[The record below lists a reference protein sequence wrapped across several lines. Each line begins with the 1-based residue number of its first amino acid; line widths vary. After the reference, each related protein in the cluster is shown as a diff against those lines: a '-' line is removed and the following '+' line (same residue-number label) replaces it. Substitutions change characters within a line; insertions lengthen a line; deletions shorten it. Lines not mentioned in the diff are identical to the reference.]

1 VRAYALRRLALVV
14 PTLIGLTILTFLL
27 ANLAPGDPAEEFLR
41 RTSDRPPTEEEIQGA
56 RVQLGIDRPL
66 AVQYVSWVGRLVRG
80 DMGTSFSSRRP
91 VRSELARGIPYTVEL
106 ALPAAV
112 IALLLAAGFGTLS
125 AVNRNRP
132 LDQAVRVVAL
142 TGASMPSFWL
152 ALLLII
158 VFAVHLSFVPVAGR
172 GGFAA
177 TVLPVLTLAVGPAA
191 VLSRFTRS
199 AVLETL
205 GEDYVRTAR
214 AKGLA
219 GYRVVLSHA
228 LRNALVPVV
237 TAFGLM
243 LGNLLAGAV
252 IVESI
257 FGWPGVGRIG
267 LDAIRQRDYPMV
279 QGFVLYAGLATI
291 LVNLAVDLAYS
302 AIDPR
307 ITVATAETDR

>member
-1 VRAYALRRLALVV
+1 MGAYALRRLALVV
-14 PTLIGLTILTFLL
+14 PTLVGLTILTFLL
-27 ANLAPGDPAEEFLR
+27 ANLAPGDPAEEYLR
-41 RTSDRPPTEEEIQGA
+41 RTSDRPPTEEEIQRA

-66 AVQYVSWVGRLVRG
+66 ALQYVSWVGRLARG

-91 VRSELARGIPYTVEL
+91 VRTELARGIPYTVEL

-112 IALLLAAGFGTLS
+112 IALLLAAGFGTVS

-132 LDQAVRVVAL
+132 IDQAVRVAAL
-142 TGASMPSFWL
+142 TGASLPSFWL

-158 VFAVHLSFVPVAGR
+158 VFAVHLALVPVAGR
-172 GGFAA
+172 GGISAM
-177 TVLPVLTLAVGPAA
+177 VLPILTLAVGPAA

-219 GYRVVLSHA
+219 GYRVVLRHA
-228 LRNALVPVV
+228 LRNAFVPVV
-237 TAFGLM
+237 TAFGLTV
-243 LGNLLAGAV
+243 GNLLAGAV

-257 FGWPGVGRIG
+257 FGWPGVGRVG

-302 AIDPR
+302 VIDPR
-307 ITVATAETDR
+307 IKVADAGADG

>member
-1 VRAYALRRLALVV
+1 MRAYVLRRLALVV
-14 PTLIGLTILTFLL
+14 PTLLGLTILTFLL
-27 ANLAPGDPAEEFLR
+27 ANLAPGDPAEEYLR
-41 RTSDRPPTEEEIQGA
+41 RTSDRPPTEEEIQAA

-66 AVQYVSWVGRLVRG
+66 AVQYVSWVGRLARG

-91 VRSELARGIPYTVEL
+91 VRTELARGIPYTVEL

-112 IALLLAAGFGTLS
+112 IALMLAAAFGTVS
-125 AVNRNRP
+125 AVHRNRP
-132 LDQAVRVVAL
+132 IDQAVRVAAL
-142 TGASMPSFWL
+142 TGASLPSFWL

-158 VFAVHLSFVPVAGR
+158 VFAVQLSLVPVAGR
-172 GGFAA
+172 GGLP
-177 TVLPVLTLAVGPAA
+177 TMVLPILTLAVGPAA

-205 GEDYVRTAR
+205 GQDYVRTAR

-219 GYRVVLSHA
+219 GYRVVVRHG

-237 TAFGLM
+237 TAFGLT

-302 AIDPR
+302 AMDPR
-307 ITVATAETDR
+307 ITVATTEADG

>member
-1 VRAYALRRLALVV
+1 MRAYVLRRLALVV
-14 PTLIGLTILTFLL
+14 PTLLGLTILTFLL
-27 ANLAPGDPAEEFLR
+27 ANLAPGDPAEEYLR
-41 RTSDRPPTEEEIQGA
+41 RTSDRPPTEEEIQAA

-66 AVQYVSWVGRLVRG
+66 AVQYVSWVGRLARG

-91 VRSELARGIPYTVEL
+91 VRTELARGIPYTVEL

-112 IALLLAAGFGTLS
+112 IALMLAAAFGTVS
-125 AVNRNRP
+125 AVHRNRP
-132 LDQAVRVVAL
+132 IDQAVRVAAL
-142 TGASMPSFWL
+142 TGASLPSFWL
-152 ALLLII
+152 ALVLII
-158 VFAVHLSFVPVAGR
+158 VFAVQLSLVPVAGR
-172 GGFAA
+172 GGLP
-177 TVLPVLTLAVGPAA
+177 TMVLPILTLAVGPAA

-205 GEDYVRTAR
+205 GQDYVRTAR

-219 GYRVVLSHA
+219 GYRVVVRHG

-237 TAFGLM
+237 TAFGLT

-302 AIDPR
+302 AMDPR
-307 ITVATAETDR
+307 ITVATTEADG

>member
-1 VRAYALRRLALVV
+1 MRAYALRRLALVV
-14 PTLIGLTILTFLL
+14 PTLIGLTILTFFL
-27 ANLAPGDPAEEFLR
+27 ANLAPGDPAEEYLR
-41 RTSDRPPTEEEIQGA
+41 RTSDRPPTEEEIQRA
-56 RVQLGIDRPL
+56 REQLGIDRPL
-66 AVQYVSWVGRLVRG
+66 AVQYVSWVGRLARG

-91 VRSELARGIPYTVEL
+91 VRTELARGIPYTVEL
-106 ALPAAV
+106 ALPAA
-112 IALLLAAGFGTLS
+112 LLALVLAASFGTLS

-132 LDQAVRVVAL
+132 VDQAVRVAAL
-142 TGASMPSFWL
+142 TGASFPSFWL

-158 VFAVHLSFVPVAGR
+158 VFAVHLSLVPVAGR
-172 GGFAA
+172 GGFSAM
-177 TVLPVLTLAVGPAA
+177 VLPTLTLAVGPAA
-191 VLSRFTRS
+191 VLSRFTRA

-205 GEDYVRTAR
+205 MEDYVRTAR
-214 AKGLA
+214 AKGVP
-219 GYRVVLSHA
+219 GYRVVFRHA

-267 LDAIRQRDYPMV
+267 LEAIRQRDYPMV

-291 LVNLAVDLAYS
+291 LVNLAVDLVYS
-302 AIDPR
+302 ALDPR
-307 ITVATAETDR
+307 ITVTTEAGG

>member
-1 VRAYALRRLALVV
+1 
-14 PTLIGLTILTFLL
+14 
-27 ANLAPGDPAEEFLR
+27 
-41 RTSDRPPTEEEIQGA
+41 
-56 RVQLGIDRPL
+56 
-66 AVQYVSWVGRLVRG
+66 VGRLARG

-91 VRSELARGIPYTVEL
+91 VRTELARGIPYTVEL
-106 ALPAAV
+106 ALPAAL
-112 IALLLAAGFGTLS
+112 IALVLAASFGTLS

-132 LDQAVRVVAL
+132 VDQAVRVAAL
-142 TGASMPSFWL
+142 TGASFPSFWL

-158 VFAVHLSFVPVAGR
+158 VFAVHLSLVPVAGR
-172 GGFAA
+172 GGFSAM
-177 TVLPVLTLAVGPAA
+177 VLPTLTLAVGPAA
-191 VLSRFTRS
+191 VLSRFTRA

-205 GEDYVRTAR
+205 MEDYVRTAR
-214 AKGLA
+214 AKGVP
-219 GYRVVLSHA
+219 GYRVVFRHA

-267 LDAIRQRDYPMV
+267 LEAIRQRDYPMV

-291 LVNLAVDLAYS
+291 LVNLAVDLVYS
-302 AIDPR
+302 ALDPR
-307 ITVATAETDR
+307 ITVTTEAGG

>member
-1 VRAYALRRLALVV
+1 MRAYALRRLALVV
-14 PTLIGLTILTFLL
+14 PTLVGLTILTFLL
-27 ANLAPGDPAEEFLR
+27 ANLAPGDPAEEYLR
-41 RTSDRPPTEEEIQGA
+41 RTSDRPPTEEEIQRT

-66 AVQYVSWVGRLVRG
+66 PAQYVSWVGRLVRG

-91 VRSELARGIPYTVEL
+91 VRTELARGIPYTFEL

-112 IALLLAAGFGTLS
+112 IALLLAAAFGTIS
-125 AVNRNRP
+125 AVNRNRSI
-132 LDQAVRVVAL
+132 DHVVRVAAL

-158 VFAVHLSFVPVAGR
+158 VFAVHLAMVPVAGR
-172 GGFAA
+172 GGVSAM
-177 TVLPVLTLAVGPAA
+177 VLPILTLAVGPAA

-219 GYRVVLSHA
+219 GYRVVMRHA

-237 TAFGLM
+237 TAFGLT

-291 LVNLAVDLAYS
+291 
-302 AIDPR
+302 
-307 ITVATAETDR
+307 

>member
-1 VRAYALRRLALVV
+1 MRAYALRRLALVV
-14 PTLIGLTILTFLL
+14 PTLVGLTILTFLL
-27 ANLAPGDPAEEFLR
+27 ANLAPGDPAEEYLR
-41 RTSDRPPTEEEIQGA
+41 RTSDRPPTEEEIQRT

-66 AVQYVSWVGRLVRG
+66 PVQYVSWVGRLVRG

-91 VRSELARGIPYTVEL
+91 VRTELARGIPYTVEL

-112 IALLLAAGFGTLS
+112 IALLLAAAFGTLS

-132 LDQAVRVVAL
+132 IDQAVRVAAL

-158 VFAVHLSFVPVAGR
+158 VFAVHLAMVPVAGR
-172 GGFAA
+172 GGISAM
-177 TVLPVLTLAVGPAA
+177 VLPVLTLAVGPAA

-219 GYRVVLSHA
+219 GYRVVLRHA

-237 TAFGLM
+237 TAFGLT
-243 LGNLLAGAV
+243 LGNFLAGAV

-267 LDAIRQRDYPMV
+267 LESIRQRDYPMV

-307 ITVATAETDR
+307 IKVANVKVDG

>member
-1 VRAYALRRLALVV
+1 MRAYALRRLALVV
-14 PTLIGLTILTFLL
+14 PTLVGLTILTFLL
-27 ANLAPGDPAEEFLR
+27 ANLAPGDAAEEYLR
-41 RTSDRPPTEEEIQGA
+41 RTSDRPPTEEEIQRA
-56 RVQLGIDRPL
+56 RERLGIDRPL
-66 AVQYVSWVGRLVRG
+66 AVQYVEWAGRLVQG

-91 VRSELARGIPYTVEL
+91 VRTELARGIPYTVEL

-112 IALLLAAGFGTLS
+112 IALVLAAGFGTMS

-132 LDQAVRVVAL
+132 IDQAVRVAAL

-158 VFAVHLSFVPVAGR
+158 VFALHLSLVPVAGR
-172 GGFAA
+172 GGFS
-177 TVLPVLTLAVGPAA
+177 TMVLPILTLAVGPAA

-214 AKGLA
+214 AKGQA
-219 GYRVVLSHA
+219 GYLVVVRHA

-237 TAFGLM
+237 TAFGLS

-302 AIDPR
+302 ALDPR
-307 ITVATAETDR
+307 IRVGTREADG